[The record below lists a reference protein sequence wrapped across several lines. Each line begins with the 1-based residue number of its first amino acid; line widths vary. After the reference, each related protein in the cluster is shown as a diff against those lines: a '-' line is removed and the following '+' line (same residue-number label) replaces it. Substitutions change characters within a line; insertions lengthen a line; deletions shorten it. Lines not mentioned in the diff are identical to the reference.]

1 VDVLKLQTQII
12 AQKIAEFRRR
22 LPTIDS
28 GLMICISELAIMSQS
43 MVMILMREKR
53 ERERLLQ
60 QYNIQEYMKSL

>member
-1 VDVLKLQTQII
+1 
-12 AQKIAEFRRR
+12 

-28 GLMICISELAIMSQS
+28 GLICISELAIISQS

-60 QYNIQEYMKSL
+60 QYDIQEYMKSL

>member
-1 VDVLKLQTQII
+1 MQII

-28 GLMICISELAIMSQS
+28 GLICISEIAIMSQS

-53 ERERLLQ
+53 EREVVTA
-60 QYNIQEYMKSL
+60 I